1 MTSSDDLQL
10 PRDPGPVPA
19 PLRDAFAWAR
29 DRDRASSPLPP
40 PDDGALDALADDD
53 GGDDDARFSLIERLL
68 GSTDGARTLAHIVAA
83 KTSTAGTAE
92 YFNTMSGT
100 DVAPPRAFANTATG
114 ARRRDALSGLKP
126 LLLAASLMLV
136 ASTSWYVFTLPRAGD
151 EVRSA
156 GSSVELLAVPPVVS
170 RTPITLK
177 WKGLRQDARYSVE
190 VLDVNDVPVFSND
203 TNITQAV
210 VPALSLKPG
219 TYRWYV
225 RALSA
230 DRSEVRS
237 RVATFTVR

>member
-1 MTSSDDLQL
+1 MTSSDELQL

-29 DRDRASSPLPP
+29 DRARASSPFSP
-40 PDDGALDALADDD
+40 PDELAIDALGDAD
-53 GGDDDARFSLIERLL
+53 GDDDTRFAVIERLL
-68 GSTDGARTLAHIVAA
+68 GSTDGARILAHVVAA
-83 KTSTAGTAE
+83 KTSTAATDE
-92 YFNTMSGT
+92 YFNVFSGAGSGPT
-100 DVAPPRAFANTATG
+100 RALADGAIG

-151 EVRSA
+151 EVRSV
-156 GSSVELLAVPPVVS
+156 GSAVELLAVPPVVS
-170 RTPITLK
+170 RSPITLK
-177 WKGLRQDARYSVE
+177 WKALRDDARYSVE

-203 TNITQAV
+203 TNITQVV
-210 VPALSLKPG
+210 VPALALKPG

-225 RALSA
+225 RARSS

>member
-10 PRDPGPVPA
+10 PRDPGPMPA

-29 DRDRASSPLPP
+29 DRERASSPSVP
-40 PDDGALDALADDD
+40 PDDAAIDAFADAT
-53 GGDDDARFSLIERLL
+53 GDDEARFAVIEQLL
-68 GSTDGARTLAHIVAA
+68 GSTDGARTLAHLVAA
-83 KTSTAGTAE
+83 NTSTAGTDD
-92 YFNTMSGT
+92 YFDSRSGS
-100 DVAPPRAFANTATG
+100 ASYSPRALADATIG
-114 ARRRDALSGLKP
+114 VRRRDALSGLKP

-136 ASTSWYVFTLPRAGD
+136 AGTSWYVFTLPKTGD

-156 GSSVELLAVPPVVS
+156 GSTVELLAVPPVVS

-177 WKGLRQDARYSVE
+177 WRALRDDARYSVE

-210 VPALSLKPG
+210 VPASALKPG

-225 RALSA
+225 RARSS
-230 DRSEVRS
+230 DRTEVRS
-237 RVATFTVR
+237 RVESFTVQ